1 MSNKVH
7 ITEKGTRLPLINL
20 KGKDYLMVA
29 HRIVWFREVY
39 PTGMILTEP
48 VKIEKD
54 YAIFKA
60 TIAVPNAQG
69 IMTTLAT
76 ATKFE
81 NVQGF
86 QDFIEK
92 SETGSCG
99 RALALAGFGTQFA
112 LPELDEGDRLADS
125 PLQSANTSHVTEKFR
140 VVSPNHPLPK
150 NESTVQVNIIEDKT
164 EPLRTSFR
172 RPTTTVQA
180 KPTSGW
186 SK

>member
-1 MSNKVH
+1 M
-7 ITEKGTRLPLINL
+7 IG
-20 KGKDYLMVA
+20 Y
-29 HRIVWFREVY
+29 RIVWFREVY
-39 PTGMILTEP
+39 PMGMILTEP

-60 TIAVPNAQG
+60 TIAVPNENG

-76 ATKFE
+76 ATKYE

-112 LPELDEGDRLADS
+112 LPELDEGDRLADY
-125 PLQSANTSHVTEKFR
+125 PLQVNNTSHISQKFAA
-140 VVSPNHPLPK
+140 VSPNHPLPT
-150 NESTVQVNIIEDKT
+150 NESATVTTLTDVKSNEIVPQ
-164 EPLRTSFR
+164 RTSFR
-172 RPTTTVQA
+172 RPTATSTP
-180 KPTSGW
+180 KPSSGW